1 MSKVAIKGATTGT
14 GTFTIESP
22 ATNTDR
28 TLVLPDAAGTVI
40 VGTQPAGDIVG
51 TTATQTLTNKSIS
64 GAQINSGTVA
74 VARLGSGTPGT
85 GNFLRGDGSW
95 QTVPASAPSTTD
107 VLNAT
112 AGATAGAV
120 GTYAFLAHA
129 TIDVFFVAGDT
140 FAGSNLRFT
149 GGGTGTTNGG
159 IRKLSFT
166 GTPSGTWRAMGATV
180 AIEAGNNSASVFLRI
195 S

>member
-1 MSKVAIKGATTGT
+1 MSQVTLQGNASGT
-14 GTFTIESP
+14 GVFTIAAPNSN
-22 ATNTDR
+22 TNR
-28 TLVLPDAAGTVI
+28 TLNLPDVAGAII

-120 GTYAFLAHA
+120 GTYAICRLDPPTGNLAVGS
-129 TIDVFFVAGDT
+129 TVAGSAIRGIDT
-140 FAGSNLRFT
+140 DGFV
-149 GGGTGTTNGG
+149 TNPG
-159 IRKLSFT
+159 FT
-166 GTPSGTWRAMGATV
+166 GTWRNMGAR
-180 AIEAGNNSASVFLRI
+180 IERSLIFLLRI